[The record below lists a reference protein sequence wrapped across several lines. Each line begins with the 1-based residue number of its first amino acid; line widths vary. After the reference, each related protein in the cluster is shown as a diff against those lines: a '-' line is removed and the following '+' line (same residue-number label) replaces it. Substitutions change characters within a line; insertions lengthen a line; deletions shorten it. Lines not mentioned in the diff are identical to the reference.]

1 MATTLPERKARIPS
15 PETPQ
20 VCTVLPFEPLLFLVM
35 RRSPRDQAWLIESS
49 NEECLSLQL
58 PSPESG
64 YALRRDRQKGTS
76 DVSEGLNM

>member
-1 MATTLPERKARIPS
+1 MLRF
-15 PETPQ
+15 Q
-20 VCTVLPFEPLLFLVM
+20 PLLFPVV

-49 NEECLSLQL
+49 HEGCLGLQL

-64 YALRRDRQKGTS
+64 YALRRDRQKGAS